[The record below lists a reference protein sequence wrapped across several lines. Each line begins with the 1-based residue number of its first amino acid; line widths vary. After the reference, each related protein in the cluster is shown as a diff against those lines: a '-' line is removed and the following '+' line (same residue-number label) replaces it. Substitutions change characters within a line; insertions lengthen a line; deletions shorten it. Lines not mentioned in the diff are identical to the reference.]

1 MTASRS
7 RILRLPAG
15 FSGPT
20 LLAGG
25 VVLAVAVASFMRAPL
40 LPDIGRDLRLTAADI
55 AMITTAFALG
65 RLVMDL
71 PAGRI
76 ADGLPPGRALAG
88 TGVGVAVSAALL
100 AGAGTFAQA
109 LIGVFF
115 LGVASALTNTTGMTL
130 FAVSAPPERR
140 GVAMAG
146 FSMALMTGQTLG
158 PAVGGTIAGVAGWRA
173 AQGVAALIGVG
184 VFAACLLVPAGR
196 ARRPAEAA
204 GAGGSAGDAARAAP
218 AAGAGAG
225 PPPAD
230 GGRAARADEA
240 GRAPADGGRAA
251 PADAD
256 GRGAAQSA
264 GLSRSQAAVL
274 AAVPFA
280 VFFTLSALPQTL
292 LPVIGSSELALSTA
306 TIGLALG
313 AGGVARF
320 GGSAL
325 AGAVSDRVSRK
336 AALVPSLLGMAV
348 GVVILVPSPSFAT
361 WLAAI
366 VLLSVASS
374 GIAVAATIIADRVP
388 AATVGRRLGTFRFTG
403 DFGLLA
409 GPAVTG
415 LLYQH
420 SGREAAMLLTAGVL
434 AACALAAGLLI
445 AESRG

>member
-1 MTASRS
+1 VTASRS

-40 LPDIGRDLRLTAADI
+40 LPDIGRDLRLTAADL

-76 ADGLPPGRALAG
+76 ADRLPPGRALAG

-109 LIGVFF
+109 LVGVFF

-158 PAVGGTIAGVAGWRA
+158 PAVGGAIAGLAGWRA
-173 AQGVAALIGVG
+173 AQGVAALIGIG

-196 ARRPAEAA
+196 ARPAAEAA
-204 GAGGSAGDAARAAP
+204 GAGGAAGDAARAAP
-218 AAGAGAG
+218 AAAAG
-225 PPPAD
+225 PAV
-230 GGRAARADEA
+230 AH
-240 GRAPADGGRAA
+240 GGRAA
-251 PADAD
+251 PAAGAGPAVAHGGRAAPTD
-256 GRGAAQSA
+256 GGGREAAKSA

-348 GVVILVPSPSFAT
+348 GVVILVPSPSLAT

-445 AESRG
+445 AEPRG